1 MPKLTISQKT
11 NFAILTSFSLIAV
24 IGICLY
30 VNTLNFIKTEAWV
43 KHTNQVTAN
52 VMRLVGALVNME
64 TGVRGFAVGGEAKF
78 LEPFTFGKA
87 DFDKVMDET
96 RALVSDNPAQVG
108 RLNKLAEAESTWIK
122 TDVDPT
128 IALRRE
134 AGTDP
139 AKLAEFI
146 TNVNLAKGKA
156 QMDGMRALAAEI
168 TGIEE
173 DLLVIREADFQKAAD
188 SSKRLISIGLPLA
201 MILGLVLL
209 IWVIRGAVRSITQI
223 ASTLNAGAEE
233 FTSSATQ
240 VSSSSQTLAQGASE
254 QAASLEETSAS
265 LEEMSSM
272 TSRNTGD
279 AEKVNQLA
287 REARTAADSGV
298 TDMQA
303 MITAMNDIRSSSQE
317 IAKIIK
323 SIDEIA
329 FQTNILALNA
339 AVEAARAGEA
349 GAGFAV
355 VADEV
360 RNLAQRAAMSA
371 RETSG
376 KIESALSKTAHGAL
390 LTEKVAHSLQ
400 EIVSKVRQV
409 DELADQVATSSKE
422 QTQGVQQLNDTVR
435 QMDKVTQDNAATAE
449 ETSSA
454 SEQLN
459 AQAKTLKETVSALL
473 LLVVKPKQA

>member
-1 MPKLTISQKT
+1 MRKLTISQKT
-11 NFAILTSFSLIAV
+11 NLAILTSFSLIAI
-24 IGICLY
+24 IGIFLY
-30 VNTLNFIKTEAWV
+30 ANILHFIKTEAWV

-52 VMRLVGALVNME
+52 VTSLVGALVNME
-64 TGVRGFAVGGEAKF
+64 TGVRGFAVGGEATF
-78 LEPFTFGKA
+78 LEPYTFGKA
-87 DFDKVMDET
+87 DFEKVMAET
-96 RALVSDNPAQVG
+96 LALVSDNPTQVG
-108 RLNKLAEAESTWIK
+108 RLNKLAEAESSWRK
-122 TDVDPT
+122 SDVDPT
-128 IALRRE
+128 LAARRE
-134 AGTDP
+134 AATDP
-139 AKLAEFI
+139 AKLAEFVA
-146 TNVNLAKGKA
+146 NFNQAKGKA
-156 QMDGMRALAAEI
+156 QMDGMRALATEI
-168 TGIEE
+168 TGAELE
-173 DLLVIREADFQKAAD
+173 LLVVREDNFKKATD

-223 ASTLNAGAEE
+223 ASTLTAGAHE

-240 VSSSSQTLAQGASE
+240 VSSSSQKLAEGASE

-272 TSRNTGD
+272 TNRNTGD

-329 FQTNILALNA
+329 FQTNILALTA

-371 RETSG
+371 KETSG

-473 LLVVKPKQA
+473 LLVLKPKQA